1 MNTHPDIM
9 KMTRSELEAHGCELC
24 QEGLRF
30 QAILDKL
37 IESQNKTIEA
47 LAKLDATVTKLER
60 RR

>member
-1 MNTHPDIM
+1 MTHPDIM

-37 IESQNKTIEA
+37 IESQNKTMEA
-47 LAKLDATVTKLER
+47 LAKVEAAVKRLEGR
-60 RR
+60 R